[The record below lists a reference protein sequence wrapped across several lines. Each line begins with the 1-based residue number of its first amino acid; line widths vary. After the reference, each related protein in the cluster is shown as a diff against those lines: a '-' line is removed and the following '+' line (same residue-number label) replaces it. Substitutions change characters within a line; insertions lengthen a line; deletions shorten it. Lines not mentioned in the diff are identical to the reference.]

1 MLRNPQ
7 AVGVPPPL
15 PVLNISRPAKV
26 GESLRTQ
33 EPSAVLTPRQSRNSV
48 IAGPS
53 FYGLPWGPP
62 GEWGTDLPCSQ
73 VPQTSWVILPP
84 QGSSRRDS
92 GTQSWTYMQLYSQPF
107 PSPFFFFF
115 QHLEF
120 FQFQQPDGN
129 YFFQPPRLKHFCLN
143 VQKSFLFCLI
153 ALF

>member
-7 AVGVPPPL
+7 AAGVPPPL
-15 PVLNISRPAKV
+15 PFSDISGPARV
-26 GESLRTQ
+26 GESLRTR
-33 EPSAVLTPRQSRNSV
+33 EPSAVFTPRQSRNSV
-48 IAGPS
+48 IAGSS
-53 FYGLPWGPP
+53 FSGLPWGPP

-73 VPQTSWVILPP
+73 IPQTSWVTLPP

-92 GTQSWTYMQLYSQPF
+92 SALSWTHMQLYSQPF
-107 PSPFFFFF
+107 RSSFFFF